1 MEKIRQVKDK
11 GNGAFKSAYF
21 QDAITFYEEALM
33 QTKFRKSDIAKEE
46 PNLTA
51 EEAVKVDADKAE
63 LETIHQALL
72 NNLAMCYQKR
82 KEYDESCFYND
93 CCLELNPEHVKARY
107 RRAILHAQDSKF
119 DQAKEVA

>member
-51 EEAVKVDADKAE
+51 EEAVKVEVDKAE

-72 NNLAMCYQKR
+72 NNLAMCY
-82 KEYDESCFYND
+82 
-93 CCLELNPEHVKARY
+93 
-107 RRAILHAQDSKF
+107 
-119 DQAKEVA
+119 